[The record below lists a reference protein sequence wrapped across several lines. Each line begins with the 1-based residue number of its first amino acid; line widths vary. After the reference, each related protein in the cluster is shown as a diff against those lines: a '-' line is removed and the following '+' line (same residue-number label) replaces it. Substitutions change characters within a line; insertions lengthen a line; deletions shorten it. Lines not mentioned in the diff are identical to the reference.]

1 MTGIYIHIPFC
12 KQACS
17 YCDFYFS
24 TRKQLIEPFIDALL
38 QEIRSYRDTAYS
50 KPPVKTIY
58 LGGGTPSLLYE
69 QQLTNIFET
78 IEEVFHTD
86 PVEVTI
92 EVNPDD
98 VNDRY
103 LKMLRRLNVNRV
115 SMGVQSFQPDLLNF
129 MHRAHS
135 KEEAL
140 SALESIRNTG
150 FPSFTADLIYG
161 NPGQTVQMLQ
171 QDLKQLL
178 EFDPPHISAYSLT
191 VEPGTRLGKQ
201 VELGRI
207 QLPDD
212 EEVAEHFDCVESF
225 LAEHRLERYEVSN
238 FAKPG
243 CEAQHNSNYWNHQ
256 NYIGFGPSAHSFWWD
271 HISAKRWNNQSS
283 LKKYLSDPVSD
294 LTEDPEIIS
303 EKSLAEERL
312 FLGLRTKWGV
322 SVSELNDRYN
332 YQLSGKQ
339 LDWID
344 QQVNLGILTFNEGII
359 KMTGTGLKISD
370 ILVVDL
376 LHKKD

>member
-24 TRKQLIEPFIDALL
+24 TRKQLVEPFIDALL
-38 QEIRSYRDTAYS
+38 QEIRSYKDTVYS
-50 KPPVKTIY
+50 THPVKTIY
-58 LGGGTPSLLYE
+58 LGGGTPSLLNE
-69 QQLTNIFET
+69 RQLTNIFET
-78 IEEVFHTD
+78 VEEVFDTD

-98 VNDRY
+98 VNEHY
-103 LKMLRRLNVNRV
+103 LKMLRQLKINRV
-115 SMGVQSFQPDLLNF
+115 SMGIQSFQPDLLNF
-129 MHRAHS
+129 MHRAHNRD
-135 KEEAL
+135 EAL
-140 SALESIRNTG
+140 NALEAVRNMG

-161 NPGQTVQMLQ
+161 NPGQTIQMLQ
-171 QDLKQLL
+171 KDLEQLL
-178 EFDPPHISAYSLT
+178 AFDPPHISAYSLT
-191 VEPGTRLGKQ
+191 VEPKTRLGKQ

-207 QLPDD
+207 QPPDD
-212 EEVAEHFDCVESF
+212 EEVAEHFDCVESS
-225 LAEHRLERYEVSN
+225 LTEHGLERYEVSN

-243 CEAQHNSNYWNHQ
+243 CEAEHNSNYWNHQ

-271 HISAKRWNNQSS
+271 NFTAKRWNNQSN

-294 LTEDPEIIS
+294 LTEESEIIS
-303 EKSLAEERL
+303 KKSLAEERL

-322 SVSELNDRYN
+322 SVNELNNRYN

-376 LHKKD
+376 LHKKN